1 MNRRHRKL
9 KAALAEA
16 MELVQ
21 SLHIHKATFVGLVGQ
36 GEYDSKVK
44 AAQVA
49 ALACSH
55 AICEH
60 EMLYGKP
67 GANWFACSSQD
78 DVIRPAILAKREA
91 EALRSLAASAGLREL
106 VFRELVRRM
115 EYVASGIPV
124 HRDHANYDTRVMH
137 YADRFVEH
145 AGSVRAALDELT

>member
-16 MELVQ
+16 IELVQ
-21 SLHIHKATFVGLVGQ
+21 SLHLREATFVGLVGR

-49 ALACSH
+49 ALAYSH

-67 GANWFACSSQD
+67 
-78 DVIRPAILAKREA
+78 
-91 EALRSLAASAGLREL
+91 
-106 VFRELVRRM
+106 
-115 EYVASGIPV
+115 ASGAHCVDQVAECSVLGRAESKRLTEAIVKDIETPFPL
-124 HRDHANYDTRVMH
+124 NTTKY
-137 YADRFVEH
+137 RF
-145 AGSVRAALDELT
+145 GFRFS